1 MKRPLPLIGPGLAA
15 LVFLACGTS
24 TSGGDAGPPI
34 TAQAYYGLNA
44 GQCFEYCE
52 TDGGAPDQGLRILSN
67 PTGVELHFIR
77 HGQDQRIDYLT
88 FDGGLALLT
97 QQETIAGVSQ
107 PSRVF
112 SPPLLYLEAPLST
125 TAASLISSSSYQE
138 SAPTSSGQGSWEVDV
153 LSGPQ
158 AWTAAGGSYPNVYEL
173 SVTVTDS
180 QVADG
185 GPTVLQRAWA
195 APNVGFV
202 QLYLPGDTGTSFVN
216 YLLQDVI
223 GDAGASTP
231 CAAH

>member
-1 MKRPLPLIGPGLAA
+1 MNHGLPGWCLAA
-15 LVFLACGTS
+15 TLACACGS
-24 TSGGDAGPPI
+24 SPAVDGGPPI
-34 TAQAYYGLNA
+34 TAQSYYALNA

-77 HGQDQRIDYLT
+77 HGQDQRIDYLV

-97 QQETIAGVSQ
+97 QQQTISGVSQ

-112 SPPLLYLEAPLST
+112 SPPLSYLEAPLST
-125 TAASLISSSSYQE
+125 ASPSLVSSGSYQE
-138 SAPTSSGQGSWEVDV
+138 SGPTGSGQASWEVDV
-153 LSGPQ
+153 LNGPQ
-158 AWTAAGGSYPNVYEL
+158 PWTAAGGSYADVYQL

-185 GPTVLQRAWA
+185 GPTVLEQVWA
-195 APNVGFV
+195 APNTGLVE
-202 QLYLPGDTGTSFVN
+202 LYLPGDTGSFVN

-223 GDAGASTP
+223 QDAGAATP
-231 CAAH
+231 CAAN